1 MIEVDIGNMNKQ
13 ELLEYMN
20 NPKPISGVNI
30 MGCSESWYDPYY
42 AIYQTFT
49 SDEVSAMSERE
60 VTNLL
65 KLAQNISEGLY

>member
-20 NPKPISGVNI
+20 NPKPTPGVNI

-42 AIYQTFT
+42 AIFKTFT
-49 SDEVSAMSERE
+49 SDEVGAMSKHE

-65 KLAQNISEGLY
+65 KLAKNISEGLY